1 MVTLSNKL
9 AEIIDLTGGDD
20 ADEDPTPIAGPSKL
34 LPVEPPI
41 TDSDGKLD
49 FFCAD
54 EGTMSLPVI
63 LETLD
68 VQELKGLAKDLK
80 LSAGTS
86 VSDALNNVPYLS
98 YLQ

>member
-20 ADEDPTPIAGPSKL
+20 AEEDPPPIAGPSKL
-34 LPVEPPI
+34 LPVEPPV
-41 TDSDGKLD
+41 TNSDGKLD

-54 EGTMSLPVI
+54 EGTMLLPVI
-63 LETLD
+63 LDTLD

-86 VSDALNNVPYLS
+86 VSDASNTVIYLS
-98 YLQ
+98 SIQ